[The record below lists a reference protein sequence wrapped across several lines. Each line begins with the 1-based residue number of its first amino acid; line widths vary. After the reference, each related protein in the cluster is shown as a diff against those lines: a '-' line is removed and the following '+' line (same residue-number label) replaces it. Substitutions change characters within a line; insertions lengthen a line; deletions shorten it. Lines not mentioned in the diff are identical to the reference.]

1 MAAERR
7 ARLQQQIAKKKAT
20 DTVSVGCENKYL
32 SEAQHSLSQAAEIS
46 PGIHATALRH
56 DVSEA
61 LRARAEEIAIYLINE
76 EEAPQN
82 KITSQLLSICHSI
95 PVWTAV
101 VERGWNIN
109 RRVPYG

>member
-1 MAAERR
+1 MAAEKR

-20 DTVSVGCENKYL
+20 DTISVGCENKYL
-32 SEAQHSLSQAAEIS
+32 SEAQHSLSLAAEIS
-46 PGIHATALRH
+46 PEIHARH

-61 LRARAEEIAIYLINE
+61 PRARAEEIAIYLINE
-76 EEAPQN
+76 EEAPLD
-82 KITSQLLSICHSI
+82 KITSQLLSVCHSI

-101 VERGWNIN
+101 VERGRDIN